1 METEVTIMKKSTAPL
16 SAQRTIRIAAFAL
29 LAITAAA
36 TSSLLIWSDPPAG
49 DPRVGVRTMP
59 SAAGWTDPLTPAG
72 NRTASTSGGETSGTT
87 WTMHSGT
94 ATGTGGT
101 PSQPADAEQTR
112 PRYAD
117 EVSLL
122 LTRIET
128 VREVLASSRFHPG
141 VYEVDAANPTS
152 MVVLADT
159 RERAENLD
167 GFFRLGVDLDGE
179 TWGNAPLALGLSKLY
194 TETGRDRAFAD
205 GSFCSDGLDRLLGD
219 ALASM
224 LGDGFEPGMLE
235 FILEEYREGMETR
248 VLSDGP
254 GRTGYR
260 AVATFSAW
268 DVVFN
273 DGYVTFVEFYP
284 VSSPF
289 KP

>member
-1 METEVTIMKKSTAPL
+1 
-16 SAQRTIRIAAFAL
+16 
-29 LAITAAA
+29 
-36 TSSLLIWSDPPAG
+36 
-49 DPRVGVRTMP
+49 
-59 SAAGWTDPLTPAG
+59 
-72 NRTASTSGGETSGTT
+72 
-87 WTMHSGT
+87 MHSGT

-254 GRTGYR
+254 GRTDTGR
-260 AVATFSAW
+260 SRR
-268 DVVFN
+268 
-273 DGYVTFVEFYP
+273 
-284 VSSPF
+284 SP
-289 KP
+289 PGTSYSTTDM